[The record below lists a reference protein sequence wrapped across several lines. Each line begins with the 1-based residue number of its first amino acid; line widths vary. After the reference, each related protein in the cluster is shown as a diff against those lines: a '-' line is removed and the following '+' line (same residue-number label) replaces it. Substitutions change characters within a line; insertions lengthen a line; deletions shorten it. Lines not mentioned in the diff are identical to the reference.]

1 MGAALYEET
10 SQKTATDLIHS
21 LENDDSD
28 SLIPQDTMDKLF
40 ENQAELDEFRTRHA
54 KATANYKNLSEHH
67 GAAFLGID
75 AGSTTTKVVLID
87 DEGNILYDH
96 YGSNNGEPLES
107 VINILKDVYAK
118 LPADVY
124 IAKSTV
130 TD

>member
-1 MGAALYEET
+1 
-10 SQKTATDLIHS
+10 
-21 LENDDSD
+21 
-28 SLIPQDTMDKLF
+28 
-40 ENQAELDEFRTRHA
+40 
-54 KATANYKNLSEHH
+54 NYKNLSEHH

-130 TD
+130 TGYGEH